1 MDTAWLVV
9 LAAAVGGISGSLGA
23 FVTTRSARLLSR
35 EERID
40 ARRERVYLELLTALH
55 RALGEASRIK
65 TARVDSATLDP
76 DPLLRGYSLSVFG
89 SHAVRMLYFE
99 AMNDFVAFRLPAQ
112 THEEVAERYR
122 ECAASV
128 FAVEED
134 VEKEMA
140 KPPTTRR
147 PWSRRNP

>member
-65 TARVDSATLDP
+65 VARGDPATLDP
-76 DPLLRGYSLSVFG
+76 DSLLRAYSLSVFG
-89 SHAVRMLYFE
+89 SHAIRLRYFE
-99 AMNDFVAFRLPAQ
+99 ALQDFLAFRLPAD
-112 THEEVAERYR
+112 THEEVADRYR

-128 FAVEED
+128 FTVED
-134 VEKEMA
+134 DIDKEMA
-140 KPPTTRR
+140 KPPKARR
-147 PWSRRNP
+147 PWSP

>member
-1 MDTAWLVV
+1 MNTAWLVV

-55 RALGEASRIK
+55 QAVREASRIK
-65 TARVDSATLDP
+65 ETGADPATLDSAA
-76 DPLLRGYSLSVFG
+76 LLRAYSLSVFG
-89 SHAVRMLYFE
+89 SHAIRRLYFD
-99 AMNDFVAFRLPAQ
+99 AMQDFTAFRRPAQ
-112 THEEVAERYR
+112 TREEVADRFR

-128 FAVEED
+128 FAVEND

-140 KPPTTRR
+140 KPPKTRR
-147 PWSRRNP
+147 AWSRRSP

>member
-1 MDTAWLVV
+1 MNTAWLVV

-23 FVTTRSARLLSR
+23 FVAARSSRMLGR

-55 RALGEASRIK
+55 RALGETSRIK
-65 TARVDSATLDP
+65 TARVDPAVLDP
-76 DPLLRGYSLSVFG
+76 DPLLRAYSLSVFG
-89 SHAVRMLYFE
+89 SHAIRMLYFE

-112 THEEVAERYR
+112 THDEVASRYA

-128 FAVEED
+128 FAVEQA
-134 VEKEMA
+134 VETEMA
-140 KPPTTRR
+140 KPPKARR
-147 PWSRRNP
+147 P